1 VEIIGMTGSLPS
13 HAFVGSSAF
22 TRYRVVLH
30 EWLDDEAGDERDLY
44 EAGALVCASARAH
57 GVSPELLLFELHAV
71 GVRARDALNTGVV
84 ASCDERYIVAV
95 HVLMQQCFR
104 DSSPPRVVRDVDGR
118 DWSVMAVREGQRWDP
133 EIEMRR
139 RDWLCCVTRGD
150 RRYIS
155 PVPPEWEQWSP
166 IELAAAI
173 RKARPDL
180 RGPR

>member
-1 VEIIGMTGSLPS
+1 MTGSLPS
-13 HAFVGSSAF
+13 HAFVGSGAF
-22 TRYRVVLH
+22 ARYRAVLQQ
-30 EWLDDEAGDERDLY
+30 WLDDETGDERDLY
-44 EAGALVCASARAH
+44 EAGALVVQSARAH

-71 GVRARDALNTGVV
+71 GVQARDALNTGVV
-84 ASCDERYIVAV
+84 AARDARYTMAV
-95 HVLMQQCFR
+95 LVLMQQCFR

-118 DWSVMAVREGQRWDP
+118 DWSVMTVREGQRWDP

-139 RDWLCCVTRGD
+139 RDWLCCVTDGD

-155 PVPPEWEQWSP
+155 PVPADWEQWSAA
-166 IELAAAI
+166 ELAAAV